1 MSEPQPAPNLQ
12 TLQDSY
18 EILGELRGGN
28 RARTYMAKHRD
39 TGADVIISVVGTGRT
54 GENNAL
60 NHFAADT
67 QLLSRL
73 SHPHML
79 RVVQGRWLG
88 QDQFAVVSE
97 RRPGSRLDELLGRGE
112 RITAPRISLI
122 LQEVNTVLDWARTN
136 GVVHR
141 GVSPAT
147 VLLAQDTNTVVVSLE
162 PTAVPVEGIP
172 DASADARTIGTLAWA
187 MFTGKEY
194 AEHQTLSALRPDLAK
209 RVIDDTEA
217 MVRAR
222 SNAERPDVMTYIAVV
237 AAADALKTGEV
248 EIAEMQSKISDQRL
262 AELAAFESNQKAC
275 ELRNVELQ
283 EQLAHDREEFERKM
297 ADEEAQLAAIEAEI
311 ASLKS
316 SEESQLAI
324 ERTQMELEREEL
336 AQERAAREQRLAE
349 REAELNAKHAAVD
362 RLRAEEGQRIDAAIA
377 AAVETVAATTMV
389 PPRVE
394 DPSDAWKDGAVS
406 TEPAPWV
413 DDTVRQYSVG
423 AGEPELA
430 VAGEPERHRARWAVP
445 AATTLVVLALLA
457 LFAANRHAGAPSN
470 TVSIGKSTIV
480 PTAPTTDVRSTPKG
494 GFMTQ
499 SSGGTVGPPVGAP
512 VGPPLSP
519 DNPTTSTAAPVA
531 TAGAASAGA
540 AQPSA
545 ADSTARAN
553 TAKALAVSTADK
565 PKPKP
570 RAVTRRVV
578 VDSSSVGSGAFSVEA
593 DAIRRADA
601 ARRDSAAKRD
611 SLARPKPDTTVKTRP
626 DTTGAFTRR

>member
-12 TLQDSY
+12 TLQDAY
-18 EILGELRGGN
+18 EIVGELRGGG
-28 RARTYMAKHRD
+28 RARAYMAKRRD
-39 TGADVIISVVGTGRT
+39 NGADVIISVVGTGRA

-79 RVVQGRWLG
+79 RVVEGKWLG

-97 RRPGSRLDELLGRGE
+97 RRSGSRLDELLGGGE
-112 RITAPRISLI
+112 RFSPPRISLI

-147 VLLAQDTNTVVVSLE
+147 VLLERETNAVLVSLE

-172 DASADARTIGTLAWA
+172 DAGADARTIGTLAWA

-194 AEHQTLSALRPDLAK
+194 AQDQTLSALRPDLAK

-217 MVRAR
+217 MVRSR
-222 SNAERPDVMTYIAVV
+222 SGAEQQDVMTYIAVV

-248 EIAEMQSKISDQRL
+248 EIAEMQAKISDQRL

-275 ELRNVELQ
+275 ELRNAELQ
-283 EQLAHDREEFERKM
+283 EQLANDRKEFERKM
-297 ADEEAQLAAIEAEI
+297 ADEAAQLAAIKAEFE
-311 ASLKS
+311 SLKS

-324 ERTQMELEREEL
+324 ERTQVEVERAEL
-336 AQERAAREQRLAE
+336 AQERAAVEQRLAE
-349 REAELNAKHAAVD
+349 REAELNARQAAVD

-377 AAVETVAATTMV
+377 AAVETVAATAVV
-389 PPRVE
+389 PPPGE
-394 DPSDAWKDGAVS
+394 EASDAWKGGAVEP
-406 TEPAPWV
+406 EPAPWV
-413 DDTVRQYSVG
+413 DETVRQHSVG
-423 AGEPELA
+423 AGAPALA
-430 VAGEPERHRARWAVP
+430 MAGSAEHGRPRWAVP
-445 AATTLVVLALLA
+445 TVTTLVLLALIA
-457 LFAANRHAGAPSN
+457 LFAANRHSGPASS
-470 TVSIGKSTIV
+470 TVSVGKSTIV
-480 PTAPTTDVRSTPKG
+480 PTAPTTDVQGLPKG

-499 SSGGTVGPPVGAP
+499 SSGGAVGPPVGAP
-512 VGPPLSP
+512 AGPPLSP
-519 DNPTTSTAAPVA
+519 DTTATSTAAPVA
-531 TAGAASAGA
+531 NAGAPSAVS
-540 AQPSA
+540 AQTSA
-545 ADSTARAN
+545 ADSAARAAA
-553 TAKALAVSTADK
+553 AKALASADK

-570 RAVTRRVV
+570 KAIPRRVV
-578 VDSSSVGSGAFSVEA
+578 VDSSSVGSGAFSAEA

-601 ARRDSAAKRD
+601 ARRDSVARRD
-611 SLARPKPDTTVKTRP
+611 SLARPKPDTTVRPRP
-626 DTTGAFTRR
+626 DTTGAGARR